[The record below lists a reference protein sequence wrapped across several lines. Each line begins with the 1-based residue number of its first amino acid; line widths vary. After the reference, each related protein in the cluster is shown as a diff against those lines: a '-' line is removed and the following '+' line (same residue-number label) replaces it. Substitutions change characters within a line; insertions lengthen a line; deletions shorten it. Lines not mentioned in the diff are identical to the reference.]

1 MKKGLCI
8 ILIAMLLLLLSGCW
22 SRQEP
27 KTLALINSVI
37 YDFIDTGGYQ
47 VTVEVINPS
56 SQDGGKESGKSS
68 SIIVTNKGPSLPE
81 AIRNVS
87 ESLDRTIFGGHNK
100 VRFFTEKFAKRDIIS
115 IMDYLLRDR
124 LTDENPLMVVIK
136 HDDPGQIYSSMLGL
150 SETVGDYI
158 DGLSETQPATTSK
171 AVFVKTLDFLKDYYD
186 KGKQPV
192 AGVVEL
198 VEPEP
203 QPTDNAGADAGSSEG
218 GSEGGPDQKYKTI
231 YTGLA
236 AFKDTK
242 LVGYMD
248 DIETRAYNFITNNI
262 ERAIISLVS
271 GNSETVAI
279 VQDSKAEIKTEIE
292 NGQITV
298 NVKVKNHMAIIQA
311 SGAIDISKTEPLK
324 TVEAD
329 FNQQIAKEIN
339 AAIQK
344 AQHEFQ
350 SDIFGF
356 GVFVHRDHPKEWKE
370 IKENWDD
377 YFSKAV
383 INVSVESI
391 ANRSGA
397 IKQPF
402 SWELE

>member
-8 ILIAMLLLLLSGCW
+8 ILILMLSLLLSGCW

-37 YDFIDTGGYQ
+37 YDFIDSGGYQ
-47 VTVEVINPS
+47 VTIEVINPS
-56 SQDGGKESGKSS
+56 AQDNGKQSGKNPN
-68 SIIVTNKGPSLPE
+68 IISTGKGPSLPE
-81 AIRNVS
+81 ALRNVS
-87 ESLDRTIFGGHNK
+87 ASLDRIIFGGHNK
-100 VRFFTEKFAKRDIIS
+100 VRFFTEKFAKRDITS
-115 IMDYLLRDR
+115 VMDYILRDR
-124 LTDENPLMVVIK
+124 LTDENPLMVIIK
-136 HDDPGQIYSSMLGL
+136 HDDPGQIYSSALGL

-158 DGLSETQPATTSK
+158 DSLSETQPATTSK
-171 AVFVKTLDFLKDYYD
+171 AVFVKTLNFVKDYYD
-186 KGKQPV
+186 EGKQPV

-203 QPTDNAGADAGSSEG
+203 KPSDQAGADTGSTQSG
-218 GSEGGPDQKYKTI
+218 ADQKYKTV

-236 AFKDTK
+236 AFKDDK

-279 VQDSKAEIKTEIE
+279 IQDSKAEIKTEIK
-292 NGQITV
+292 NGQITI

-311 SGAIDISKTEPLK
+311 GSAIDVSKTEPLK

-329 FNQQIAKEIN
+329 FNQQIAQEIK

-344 AQHEFQ
+344 AQQEFQ

-356 GVFVHRDHPKEWKE
+356 GIFVHRHHPKKWKE
-370 IKENWDD
+370 MKENWDD
-377 YFSKAV
+377 YFSQAV

-402 SWELE
+402 NWELE

>member
-1 MKKGLCI
+1 MKKGLYI
-8 ILIAMLLLLLSGCW
+8 ILITMLSLSLSGCW

-68 SIIVTNKGPSLPE
+68 SIIVINKGPSLPE

-100 VRFFTEKFAKRDIIS
+100 VRFFTEKFAKRDITS

-124 LTDENPLMVVIK
+124 LTDENPLMVIIK

-150 SETVGDYI
+150 SETVGDYV
-158 DGLSETQPATTSK
+158 DGLSETQPSTTSK
-171 AVFVKTLDFLKDYYD
+171 AVFVKTLDFIKDYYE

-198 VEPEP
+198 VESSP
-203 QPTDNAGADAGSSEG
+203 QPSDNAGADARNSEG
-218 GSEGGPDQKYKTI
+218 GSDKKYKAV

-248 DIETRAYNFITNNI
+248 ESETRAYNFITNNI

-271 GNSETVAI
+271 GKSETVAI

-292 NGQITV
+292 NGQITI
-298 NVKVKNHMAIIQA
+298 NVHVKNHMAIIQA
-311 SGAIDISKTEPLK
+311 SGAVDISKIEPLK

-356 GVFVHRDHPKEWKE
+356 GVFVHRNHPEEWKE

-377 YFSKAV
+377 YFAKAV